1 MRLCHLSTPSW
12 AVPCIESNLLSLIA
26 PWHPAAELGEE
37 KASHSQEERDQQQQ
51 QKQQQQR
58 QREQEQ
64 EEQERKRERQRTHA
78 CSVAQAIKMGAE
90 TEVYSEKY
98 GKWLPGHVSDHS
110 GICEEH
116 KAYEPGCKAC
126 RVSLPCRGA
135 SPDRLTLLRAFRKR
149 GTKSSMWSMPEGR
162 SVSTSGTKQ
171 VSGSRLHGSR
181 ERVGRCR
188 RRKAIRS
195 RRRRSDR
202 AAAKTA
208 RLEVF
213 SARREALVLCWPRAT
228 MHCLAF

>member
-1 MRLCHLSTPSW
+1 M
-12 AVPCIESNLLSLIA
+12 NLLSLIA

-37 KASHSQEERDQQQQ
+37 TASHSQEERDQQQQ
-51 QKQQQQR
+51 
-58 QREQEQ
+58 REQEQ
-64 EEQERKRERQRTHA
+64 EEQQRRRERQRNLA

-116 KAYEPGCKAC
+116 KAYEQGCKAC

-181 ERVGRCR
+181 ERVGRCP
-188 RRKAIRS
+188 RRKTIWS
-195 RRRRSDR
+195 RRSDR
-202 AAAKTA
+202 VAAKTA
-208 RLEVF
+208 AAGHAIRVLGVV
-213 SARREALVLCWPRAT
+213 SARRESLSGAVLATCKDAALLGILTSHPSGLRPSAT
-228 MHCLAF
+228 TPH